1 MANMLKMINAPVN
14 ANQVSESNL
23 EFDYAAAGTQLLS
36 VSKTRSAGVSPQPKQ
51 FYIENTGSVAV
62 GLNFKTHVWY
72 DSTTKGET
80 SDGSTPNDWN
90 YFELIL
96 KPKEW
101 LYLPTSSIVG
111 ARNGLFDLGTA
122 VEDITPSSYIT
133 STITLGAN
141 ITDATATSITL
152 QSQAG
157 TTPDDYPSQ
166 MFRIGDY
173 IMLGAAGSGSMV
185 REIMEVTSI
194 DGATAISVKRGQKGT
209 TASTSTSA
217 ADSHSSGDLI
227 SFWTEDN
234 RGEYNGSGSYTDL
247 NGDFHCRTFFGKGR
261 TKDIPGSG
269 IVPGSICIKFY
280 EPGYQSCGFTAISM
294 GADSGL
300 SANTEYK
307 FGLKIDGGTSQDISF
322 TTDSSNLKFGGANGI
337 LSKIQSAMNAEF
349 TNPDSNLFEK
359 SANVSIVDSDLR
371 FTSNSRKASSAIL
384 VADQGTPGSDSLFHA
399 SSRKGR
405 SPLAANLLTPV
416 VATLPDDSIY
426 DNLTGDAR
434 PNAGKISSDNG
445 FGVITGVCSGTINYD
460 TGRISLSGP
469 PNASFSISCYEK
481 TYHAGSINSNNS
493 NYSNGYVTIMG
504 QALNGKKMA
513 NVKIRVYS

>member
-23 EFDYAAAGTQLLS
+23 EFDYSGAGTGLLN
-36 VSKTRSAGVSPQPKQ
+36 VTKTRSAGASPQPKQ
-51 FYIENTGSVAV
+51 VYIENTGPIPV
-62 GLNFKTHVWY
+62 GLTFKTHVWY
-72 DSTTKGET
+72 DATTKGES
-80 SDGSTPNDWN
+80 SDGSSPSDYN

-101 LYLPTSSIVG
+101 LYLPTSAIVG
-111 ARNGLFDLGTA
+111 ARNGLFDIGTA
-122 VEDITPSSYIT
+122 VEDITPSAYIS

-152 QSQAG
+152 QALAG
-157 TTPDDYPSQ
+157 TTPNDAPSE

-173 IMLGAAGSGSMV
+173 IMLGAAMTGSME

-194 DGATAISVKRGQKGT
+194 TDSTTIVVKRGQKGT
-209 TASTSTSA
+209 TASTSTTA
-217 ADSHSSGDLI
+217 ADSHSDGDLI
-227 SFWTEDN
+227 SFWTGDN
-234 RGEYNGSGSYTDL
+234 RGEYDSSGSNTDL

-261 TKDIPGSG
+261 SKDLPGSG
-269 IVPGSICIKFY
+269 LLPGSICIKFY
-280 EPGYQSCGFTAISM
+280 EAGYQSCGFTAISM

-300 SANTEYK
+300 SANTTYK
-307 FGLKIDGGTSQDISF
+307 FGLKIDGGASQDISF

-349 TNPDSNLFEK
+349 TDSDSELFEK

-384 VADQGTPGSDSLFHA
+384 VADQGTPGTDSLFHA
-399 SSRKGR
+399 SSRQGR
-405 SPLAANLLTPV
+405 FPLASRLLTAV
-416 VATLPDDSIY
+416 IATLPDDSIY
-426 DNLTGDAR
+426 DDITGDAR
-434 PNAGKISSDNG
+434 PNSSKISSDNG
-445 FGVITGVCSGTINYD
+445 FGIITGVCNGTINYD

-493 NYSNGYVTIMG
+493 NYSNGYLLING
-504 QALNGKKMA
+504 QALNSKKMA